1 MSTTSREQMASSRPP
16 GAGDA
21 TASVERE
28 HLFVRLWVRRR
39 FLAAFGFSC
48 AVAVMALSMVTA
60 KTYAAEAALA
70 PPMESRDI
78 AALGTLLPMRPGA
91 LESSA
96 MSSLL
101 PGAAPSLTD
110 TYMALLKSRR
120 MADEIITR
128 LDLTSAWSS
137 ENQTLARQKLS
148 SVTTFN
154 VTKEKTI
161 TIRVLDK
168 DPVRAAAIANE
179 YLANLDKMS
188 RQISTSR
195 AAQVRAFL
203 EKRVSEVKAALAA
216 SEERV
221 RDFQQKNGA
230 IAIDVQS
237 EAMLDA
243 GSQIQAQLTTEE
255 LRLATMRRYLSEDNI
270 EIDRLRTL
278 VAHLRKHLSSLKSG
292 ALTGS
297 TGEKNQPGLSNV
309 PKLQLDYVRL
319 ARDVKTY
326 EMIHMQLN
334 IQLEQAKLLES
345 RDATTV
351 QVLDRAEVPEVKFS
365 PRITRNTLIAG
376 MVSFLIGTFWI
387 YRGPDIRALVRR
399 ARQLG

>member
-1 MSTTSREQMASSRPP
+1 MASSRPP
-16 GAGDA
+16 GAGGA
-21 TASVERE
+21 RASIEGE
-28 HLFVRLWVRRR
+28 HLFVRLWIRRR
-39 FLAAFGFSC
+39 FLAVFSFSC
-48 AVAVMALSMVTA
+48 AVAMMATSLVMAR
-60 KTYAAEAALA
+60 TYAAEAALA

-91 LESSA
+91 SLESSA

-120 MADEIITR
+120 MADEIIKR
-128 LDLTSAWSS
+128 LDLRRAWGS
-137 ENQTLARQKLS
+137 ENQTNARRKLS
-148 SVTTFN
+148 SATTFN

-168 DPVRAAAIANE
+168 DPRRAAAIANE
-179 YLANLDKMS
+179 YLANLDKVS

-216 SEERV
+216 SEEMV

-243 GSQIQAQLTTEE
+243 GSQIQAQLTPEE

-278 VAHLRKHLSSLKSG
+278 VANLRKHLSSLKSG

-297 TGEKNQPGLSNV
+297 SGEKNQPGLSNV

-319 ARDVKTY
+319 VRDVKTF

-365 PRITRNTLIAG
+365 PRVTRNTLIAG
-376 MVSFLIGTFWI
+376 MVSFLIGTFWV
-387 YRGPDIRALVRR
+387 YRGSDIRALVRR